1 MQASGSRNVLSG
13 RCINVLCEGQILDGT
28 YRLVRVIGQGGMGVV
43 YEATHAR
50 LAGRYAV
57 KVLLQKLSDSPEA
70 LARFDREAR
79 ITSLLQHPNVVQV
92 IDHNRAAD
100 GTEYLVMEYL
110 AGESLAQRLAWIGR
124 LSREA
129 ALDVVHQIASGLAAA
144 HARGVVH
151 RDLKPEN
158 IFLVPIEGR
167 ELESVK
173 ILDFGISKIGR
184 AELAID
190 RQVCGTPQYMA
201 PEQIEARVGD
211 IGGATDQF
219 ALAVIAYEI
228 LTGRNPFTADNV
240 QEIFLNVARGVPSPT
255 GLGPSVDQ
263 VLRRGLAKSNRKRF
277 PSVTE
282 FDEAL
287 RAVLAG
293 VHEGES
299 QPTLALAVGELVG
312 TEAKP
317 NRRRGWGPTL
327 RVAVGASLATLVL
340 LDGGGI
346 ASQLFRRARPT
357 MESATAS
364 IIGGPSAGVVSAAV
378 ERPAQA
384 ASSSSPSAPA
394 SPPPVAPAP
403 SGTVVPSPIVLP
415 ATPDPEQRKRVDVT
429 ASSPLGDHRAP
440 IADHYLGGEAGSRSA
455 GNNPRA
461 RRPAPG
467 FAASAYQFIPAVDGL
482 QPIAGGPPA
491 SVPGAR
497 PPSRPRP
504 PDVDDT
510 MPLTDPSAAN

>member
-1 MQASGSRNVLSG
+1 M
-13 RCINVLCEGQILDGT
+13 NVLCEGQILDGT
-28 YRLVRVIGQGGMGVV
+28 YRLVRLIGQGGMGVV

-57 KVLLQKLSDSPEA
+57 KVLLQKLSENPEA

-92 IDHNRAAD
+92 IDHNTAAD

-110 AGESLAQRLAWIGR
+110 AGESLAQRLARVGR
-124 LSREA
+124 LSPGA

-184 AELAID
+184 AEQAID
-190 RQVCGTPQYMA
+190 RQICGTPQYMA

-228 LTGRNPFTADNV
+228 LTGRNPFMADNV
-240 QEIFLNVARGVPSPT
+240 QEIFLNVSRGVPSPT
-255 GLGPSVDQ
+255 GFGPSVDD
-263 VLRRGLAKSNRKRF
+263 VLRRGLAKSNRRRF

-287 RAVLAG
+287 RAGLAG
-293 VHEGES
+293 VHEGQS
-299 QPTLALAVGELVG
+299 QPTLALAVGELVSI
-312 TEAKP
+312 EAKP
-317 NRRRGWGPTL
+317 NRHRRWGPTV
-327 RVAVGASLATLVL
+327 RVAVGASLATIVL

-346 ASQLFRRARPT
+346 ASHLFRRARPT
-357 MESATAS
+357 IESATAS
-364 IIGGPSAGVVSAAV
+364 IMGGPSGGVVSAAA

-384 ASSSSPSAPA
+384 SSSTPSAPA
-394 SPPPVAPAP
+394 SAPPSPPPVPAAP
-403 SGTVVPSPIVLP
+403 SGPTVVPSPIF
-415 ATPDPEQRKRVDVT
+415 PDPADPDQRKRVDVT
-429 ASSPLGDHRAP
+429 APSPLVGDQAP
-440 IADHYLGGEAGSRSA
+440 IAGHYPGGEAGSRSA
-455 GNNPRA
+455 RNTSRGRRA
-461 RRPAPG
+461 GSG
-467 FAASAYQFIPAVDGL
+467 FAGPSYQTLPPGDGL
-482 QPIAGGPPA
+482 QPTAAGPPV
-491 SVPGAR
+491 SVPGSR
-497 PPSRPRP
+497 PAPSRPRP
-504 PDVDDT
+504 PDADDT
-510 MPLTDPSAAN
+510 MPLTDPSAGN